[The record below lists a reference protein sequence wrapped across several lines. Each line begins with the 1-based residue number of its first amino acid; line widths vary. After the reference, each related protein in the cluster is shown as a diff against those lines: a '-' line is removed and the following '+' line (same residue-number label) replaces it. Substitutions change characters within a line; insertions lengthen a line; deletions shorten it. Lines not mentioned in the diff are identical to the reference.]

1 MWSGDRP
8 RSCAGRIASVP
19 SLIAARGKFS
29 DGMARASAVARSV
42 VPVAF
47 SASDVMMSIGEEDSA
62 TVRSLTRV
70 PVTITVS
77 RTLAV
82 GVGGVVWAQATG
94 VARAREMATA
104 SRWC

>member
-1 MWSGDRP
+1 MALPPSVP
-8 RSCAGRIASVP
+8 LNQVSRIASAFSCSQP
-19 SLIAARGKFS
+19 SDSGRPFISTSTSGL
-29 DGMARASAVARSV
+29 
-42 VPVAF
+42 PVAF

>member
-1 MWSGDRP
+1 MGGPAQSDP
-8 RSCAGRIASVP
+8 ADAGMVIVEAGQGGLQVAE
-19 SLIAARGKFS
+19 SLRAEGY
-29 DGMARASAVARSV
+29 DG
-42 VPVAF
+42 PITL
-47 SASDVMMSIGEEDSA
+47 IGEEDSA

-70 PVTITVS
+70 PVTITGS